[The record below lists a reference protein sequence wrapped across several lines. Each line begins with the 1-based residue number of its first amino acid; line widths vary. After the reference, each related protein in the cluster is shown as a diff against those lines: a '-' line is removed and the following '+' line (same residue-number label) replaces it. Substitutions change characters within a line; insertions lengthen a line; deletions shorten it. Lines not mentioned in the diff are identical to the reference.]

1 MAKTIRNAG
10 LELFRN
16 RPVRNE
22 RLCYVDGRVLFA
34 PPQLSPKEKVYEA
47 SIKLGRFWNTPM
59 RNFWRSV
66 YIRYRDEYRAQQKKG
81 GTQNAPS
88 EPPTNNHDDGKPAA

>member
-1 MAKTIRNAG
+1 MAKTIGNAG

-34 PPQLSPKEKVYEA
+34 PPQLSLKEKVYEA

-66 YIRYRDEYRAQQKKG
+66 YIRYRDEYRAEQKKG
-81 GTQNAPS
+81 GSQDAPS
-88 EPPTNNHDDGKPAA
+88 EPPADNHDDGKPAA

>member
-16 RPVRNE
+16 RQVRNE

-66 YIRYRDEYRAQQKKG
+66 YIRYRDEYRAQQQKG
-81 GTQNAPS
+81 GSQDASS
-88 EPPTNNHDDGKPAA
+88 EPPADNHDDGKPAA

>member
-1 MAKTIRNAG
+1 MAKTIGNAG
-10 LELFRN
+10 VELFRN

-34 PPQLSPKEKVYEA
+34 PPQLTLREKVYEA

-66 YIRYRDEYRAQQKKG
+66 YIRYRDEYMSQKKG
-81 GTQNAPS
+81 ETHEPSS
-88 EPPTNNHDDGKPAA
+88 EPPTNHDDGKPAA

>member
-1 MAKTIRNAG
+1 MAKTIGNAE
-10 LELFRN
+10 LDLFRN

-22 RLCYVDGRVLFA
+22 RLCYVDGRIVFA

-47 SIKLGRFWNTPM
+47 SLKLGRFWNTPM

-66 YIRYRDEYRAQQKKG
+66 YIRYRDEYRALQKKG
-81 GTQNAPS
+81 GTHEPPS
-88 EPPTNNHDDGKPAA
+88 EPPTDNHDDGKPAA

>member
-22 RLCYVDGRVLFA
+22 RLCYVDGKILDV
-34 PPQLSPKEKVYEA
+34 PPRLTLEEKVYEA
-47 SIKLGRFWNTPM
+47 SIKLGRFWNTPL

-81 GTQNAPS
+81 GTHEPPS
-88 EPPTNNHDDGKPAA
+88 EPPPDNHDDGKPAA

>member
-1 MAKTIRNAG
+1 MAKTIRNAE

-16 RPVRNE
+16 RPVRNK

-34 PPQLSPKEKVYEA
+34 PPQLSPKEKLLKA
-47 SIKLGRFWNTPM
+47 SIELGRFWNTPL

-66 YIRYRDEYRAQQKKG
+66 YIRYRDEYRAEQKKG
-81 GTQNAPS
+81 GSQDAPS